1 MKAGLQAKT
10 ARFNLSARRYR
21 SANPS
26 MYILA
31 PDSQPIRENENR
43 LDSEK
48 LMLRNRFLSCR
59 TDILKEAS
67 TSIKFIDR
75 MSKYTYDSL
84 SDTVRSLL
92 IAHVLYKNMA
102 TKSEHY

>member
-1 MKAGLQAKT
+1 
-10 ARFNLSARRYR
+10 
-21 SANPS
+21 